1 MRTLEFKN
9 VGFSV
14 KLGRGKNAEQKTI
27 LSNINGTVKSG
38 ELVAIIGSSG
48 AGKTTLLNVLSGRI
62 LGGTVT
68 GEILFNGEKRN
79 KKSFK
84 RDVAYV
90 EQDDLLFGTL
100 TTKETLSYA
109 ADFRL
114 HSSEYTQQEKNE
126 RVKEVMKSLRLTKAE
141 DTLIGFE
148 GHKGLS
154 GGERKRVSIGVEIVT
169 DPKMIMLD
177 EPTSGLDSNSS
188 EVIVKLMK
196 NIAVTKN
203 LICMS
208 SIHQPSSKIFYTFD
222 KVILMAPGGV
232 VYFGSTRD
240 VLEYFSS
247 IGFEN
252 PPLENPADF
261 LIDIMTI
268 DYENEENLQISIDRV
283 ELLKR
288 SWSEYVSKNGDE
300 YKSNQSVGSSV
311 TSYNSGGYE
320 PKDTTIDE
328 PTEVWKNPWV
338 KEFLNLLRRSWLRQM
353 RDKSFIYAQIF
364 SAIFSTALIGFTFFK
379 KAKGF
384 SDAQNKIG
392 VLFLLIIHS
401 VYPVAMPVVPVLIM
415 ERGIMTRERASG
427 SYRMSTFILSTI
439 FTQAPLALI
448 VNLFSLSGIYYLAKL
463 QFHTG
468 KFFTFIALF
477 FTIILNALGVA
488 LVFSAACKN
497 VQVASMYTPLFFTIF
512 TIYGGALVN
521 AVAVTPILSW
531 IRYVDFIYFGFV
543 AVIQNEMKGL
553 VFDCSDNSSGTCYP
567 NGESVILSFNL
578 NIRTVW
584 ECFGICLGMA
594 IFYFLLAY
602 WILRFRTKPKYI
614 LV

>member
-1 MRTLEFKN
+1 MRTLEFKD

-14 KLGRGKNAEQKTI
+14 KIGKGKDATYKDI

-68 GEILFNGEKRN
+68 GDILFNGEKRD

-114 HSSEYTQQEKNE
+114 HSSEYSADKKAE
-126 RVKEVMKSLRLTKAE
+126 RVKEVMKHLRLTKAE
-141 DTLIGFE
+141 NTLIGFE

-196 NIAVTKN
+196 NIAVKKN

-222 KVILMAPGGV
+222 KVILLAPGGV

-268 DYENEENLQISIDRV
+268 DYENEENLQISLDRV

-288 SWSEYVSKNGDE
+288 SWSEYVSNNGDE
-300 YKSNQSVGSSV
+300 YKSNTSIGNSLA
-311 TSYNSGGYE
+311 SYNPGLSE
-320 PKDTTIDE
+320 PKETTIDE
-328 PTEVWKNPWV
+328 PTEVWKNPWLA
-338 KEFLNLLRRSWLRQM
+338 EFYTLLSRSWLRQR
-353 RDKSFIYAQIF
+353 RDKSYMYATAF
-364 SAIFSTALIGFTFFK
+364 SAVFVVVLIGFTFFR
-379 KAKGF
+379 KATGF
-384 SDAQNKIG
+384 SEAQNKLGLI
-392 VLFLLIIHS
+392 FLLI
-401 VYPVAMPVVPVLIM
+401 VNCVFPVAMPVVPVLIE

-427 SYRMSTFILSTI
+427 SYRMSTFLLSTI
-439 FTQAPLALI
+439 CTQVPLAL
-448 VNLFSLSGIYYLAKL
+448 VSNLASLTGIYFIGKL
-463 QFHTG
+463 QYHTG
-468 KFFTFIALF
+468 KFFTFFAIYSVV
-477 FTIILNALGVA
+477 ILNSLGVA
-488 LVFSAACKN
+488 LVFSSISPN
-497 VQVASMYTPLFFTIF
+497 VQVAAMFTPLFLTVFV
-512 TIYGGALVN
+512 IYGGSLVN

-531 IRYVDFIYFGFV
+531 IRYIDYIYFSFT
-543 AVIQNEMKGL
+543 AALQNEMGGL
-553 VFDCSDNSSGTCYP
+553 VFDCSTNTSGTCYP
-567 NGESVILSFNL
+567 TGESVVLSFNL
-578 NIRTVW
+578 NLRTIW
-584 ECFGICLGMA
+584 ESFFICLGMA
-594 IFYFLLAY
+594 IFYYLLAY

-614 LV
+614 LA